1 MANNSIRLEN
11 AKDQSVVW
19 DETGI
24 TTTSLSNPSEIVR
37 IVSGGIFLSTD
48 GGVTWNTGITGSGMN
63 ANFITT
69 GQINTSVVNIM
80 NGSFPSF
87 RWDSKGLSAF
97 AFSTD
102 ATGKAYGF
110 NTAKFVRYDQY
121 GLYGIDGITGFE
133 PKSNDD
139 IWNNAKFAL
148 TWEGFMLKNKYG
160 NGYVSISSTDDFL
173 VSDGTNQRIKI
184 GNLGDTVNPIYGI
197 RISNAT
203 GAPVMETDDS
213 GELWLKNRLRVGTNN
228 TSTVEIGYL
237 DAIRAE
243 TDIHEVIHAG
253 DFTRQDDKP
262 FIVYEDGRVVANYI
276 EANGGR
282 IGNMSIETIEQIGY
296 EVIIT
301 SNIGNIIKEGTPVEL
316 SASLYLNG
324 IPYVPKNNEEIKYQ
338 WYDEN
343 GVDINGATSNQYVTE
358 PITFNNGYVQ
368 YGCKITVSSKE
379 E

>member
-121 GLYGIDGITGFE
+121 GLYGINGATGFE
-133 PKSNDD
+133 PESNDD

-160 NGYVSISSTDDFL
+160 KGYVSI
-173 VSDGTNQRIKI
+173 
-184 GNLGDTVNPIYGI
+184 
-197 RISNAT
+197 
-203 GAPVMETDDS
+203 DS
-213 GELWLKNRLRVGTNN
+213 
-228 TSTVEIGYL
+228 
-237 DAIRAE
+237 
-243 TDIHEVIHAG
+243 
-253 DFTRQDDKP
+253 
-262 FIVYEDGRVVANYI
+262 
-276 EANGGR
+276 
-282 IGNMSIETIEQIGY
+282 
-296 EVIIT
+296 
-301 SNIGNIIKEGTPVEL
+301 
-316 SASLYLNG
+316 
-324 IPYVPKNNEEIKYQ
+324 
-338 WYDEN
+338 
-343 GVDINGATSNQYVTE
+343 
-358 PITFNNGYVQ
+358 
-368 YGCKITVSSKE
+368 
-379 E
+379 